1 MASGTVLA
9 TIIVDGHPAGIAMSL
24 DGLTAYVTTPDAH
37 SLSVIDTT
45 SRTVVR
51 RIVLGGEPLGI
62 TTSATGLVY
71 VADWISNRVLVVDP
85 VAGRVRNEITVGR
98 SPSGL
103 AIVPDG
109 SLLVCADRLD
119 DQLSLVS
126 IPDNRVVGTVKVGR
140 RPFGVALDPQGRAFV
155 ADVDSQE
162 VSVVDLAA
170 RTLVGTVPTGP
181 RPYVV
186 ALSEGEGFV
195 TNELGGSVTAFDLQT
210 LAVSATIDVGSY
222 PEGIQVDHHGKV
234 YVVNWMDDNISVID
248 ERSLV
253 VSNEIKV
260 GASPRAF
267 GTFIRFMPQHPEH

>member
-1 MASGTVLA
+1 MASGTILA
-9 TIIVDGHPAGIAMSL
+9 TIVVDGHPAGIAMSL
-24 DGLTAYVTTPDAH
+24 DGLSAYVTTPDAH
-37 SLSVIDTT
+37 SLSVIDTA

-62 TTSATGLVY
+62 TASATGLVY

-85 VAGRVRNEITVGR
+85 VAGLVRSEITVGH

-126 IPDNRVVGTVKVGR
+126 LPDNRVVGTVKVGR
-140 RPFGVALDPQGRAFV
+140 HPFGVALYSHGRAFV

-170 RTLVGTVPTGP
+170 RTLIGTVPTGP

-186 ALSEGEGFV
+186 ALSEDQGFV

-248 ERSLV
+248 ERGLV
-253 VSNEIKV
+253 VSGEIKV

-267 GTFIRFMPQHPEH
+267 GTFIRFMPPHPGH